1 MRKKVKS
8 KIPRLK
14 KKIGAF
20 LVGEE
25 GKISKNSLLKIG
37 GVLTGLS
44 SVALVSGADITN
56 ELQLRY
62 TDPTATAT
70 HENHSS
76 HSQHGSHS
84 SY

>member
-1 MRKKVKS
+1 MKS
-8 KIPRLK
+8 KLPMLK
-14 KKIGAF
+14 KKVNAF

-44 SVALVSGADITN
+44 SAAMVAGGTTN
-56 ELQLRY
+56 ELQLSFAE
-62 TDPTATAT
+62 PTATAT
-70 HENHSS
+70 HENHTS